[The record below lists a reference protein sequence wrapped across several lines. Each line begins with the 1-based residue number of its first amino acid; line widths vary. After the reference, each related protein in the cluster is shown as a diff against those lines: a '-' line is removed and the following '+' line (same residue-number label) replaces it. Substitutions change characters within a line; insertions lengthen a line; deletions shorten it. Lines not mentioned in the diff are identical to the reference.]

1 MEDGRRGIKDVPKVS
16 QSPTSVL
23 QLPTRLT
30 LFSGM
35 LAIRGYQLPTSLVY
49 SSTLSGL
56 TSWNTIEWTYF
67 PLANTCEKDLSISL
81 SICWPSFVPYIS
93 EENGLRFEVESSVTA
108 CRASP
113 IDSEPKLGSLEAVV
127 AVAESLGLSEAG
139 AEESEGLVAELALL
153 TFGAVGEVT
162 AAMRESREDEVD
174 FLETTV
180 AD

>member
-1 MEDGRRGIKDVPKVS
+1 
-16 QSPTSVL
+16 
-23 QLPTRLT
+23 
-30 LFSGM
+30 
-35 LAIRGYQLPTSLVY
+35 
-49 SSTLSGL
+49 
-56 TSWNTIEWTYF
+56 
-67 PLANTCEKDLSISL
+67 
-81 SICWPSFVPYIS
+81 
-93 EENGLRFEVESSVTA
+93 
-108 CRASP
+108 
-113 IDSEPKLGSLEAVV
+113 LGSLEAAV